1 MTDFHVASSMAG
13 NSATDQEPQLRELLS
28 ALFHDLREPL
38 RTIQVS
44 LELLQTRPERIED
57 PTLWLSRAVQNTT
70 RIFKLMHDFEVM
82 AWESTSVPD
91 GNVEM
96 DEVLEAAKAALG
108 ASIQASGAV
117 ITSAGLPPVRGNS
130 VALGRVFQNLLS
142 NAMKYRREDRPI
154 IHVSCRRSGPDWV
167 FSVTDNGIGIS
178 ATDRTRIFSAFKRL
192 HPHATFQGSGLGL
205 TICRRIVELHSGHIW
220 LRSSSGHGST
230 FCFSLPRVE
239 TRVKGHTDDA
249 KQKEESTSG
258 RVEITPP
265 QGRLTATPTTIQ
277 TREYSPVCR

>member
-1 MTDFHVASSMAG
+1 MTG
-13 NSATDQEPQLRELLS
+13 NSVNDHEPQLRELLS

-44 LELLQTRPERIED
+44 LELLQTRSERIED
-57 PTLWLSRAVQNTT
+57 AGLWLSRAVQNTT

-82 AWESTSVPD
+82 AWESSSAPD
-91 GNVEM
+91 GDVEM

-117 ITSAGLPPVRGNS
+117 ITSTGLPQVRGNS

-142 NAMKYRREDRPI
+142 NAMKYRRDDRPV

-178 ATDRTRIFSAFKRL
+178 ATDRTRIFAAFKRL
-192 HPHATFQGSGLGL
+192 HPQATFEGSGLGL

-230 FCFSLPRVE
+230 FCFTLPRFE
-239 TRVKGHTDDA
+239 GKA
-249 KQKEESTSG
+249 KTHIDGPKKKEADTSG

-265 QGRLTATPTTIQ
+265 RAA
-277 TREYSPVCR
+277 